1 MDGGV
6 WRARGVHSVA
16 ESDTTEQLHFHFK
29 DRKKWRGEDGKRK
42 DWMNAL
48 EKERKNQRL
57 IR

>member
-1 MDGGV
+1 MSPSETDN
-6 WRARGVHSVA
+6 
-16 ESDTTEQLHFHFK
+16 E
-29 DRKKWRGEDGKRK
+29 KWMRLITVIIYPGNRK